1 MPNTAAR
8 PSAPA
13 SMAPLRSLLPV
24 STPTTRWTGRVWFT
38 RASVA
43 RGIHAAP
50 SWATMTAVTTC
61 WARKLFGDTD
71 PLAAQSGH
79 LPDAQTGSGPFPA
92 WWGHPVNNTRSH
104 GERSGRPQ
112 DPGQEYPGPAGR
124 LRRLRA

>member
-24 STPTTRWTGRVWFT
+24 STPTTRWTDRVWFT

-92 WWGHPVNNTRSH
+92 WWGIPRTIR
-104 GERSGRPQ
+104 EAMASGQEDRKT
-112 DPGQEYPGPAGR
+112 PGQEYRKTRGEP
-124 LRRLRA
+124 